1 MEAPLSDAPPDMN
14 DWNAKIIEEFRANE
28 GKVAS
33 FGDSDMVIL
42 HTTGAKS
49 GKPRE
54 NPLVALVEGDDM
66 YLVASKGGAP
76 SHPDWYY
83 NLKATPKG
91 ELEYGT
97 ERFPIEVT
105 EVTGAERDEVYARQV
120 AVRPGFADYE
130 KATTRV
136 IPVFAVTRV

>member
-1 MEAPLSDAPPDMN
+1 MSDAPPDMN

-97 ERFPIEVT
+97 ERLPHRGHRGHRRPSAT
-105 EVTGAERDEVYARQV
+105 RSTP
-120 AVRPGFADYE
+120 VRSPSGPASP
-130 KATTRV
+130 TTRR
-136 IPVFAVTRV
+136 PPPA